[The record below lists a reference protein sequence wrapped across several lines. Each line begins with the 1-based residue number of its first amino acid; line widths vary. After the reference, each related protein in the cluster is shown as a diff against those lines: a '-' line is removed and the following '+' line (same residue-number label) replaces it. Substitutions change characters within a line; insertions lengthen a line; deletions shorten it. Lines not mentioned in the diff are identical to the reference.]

1 MRALLK
7 VIAWIVGVLVAVVIA
22 AVVLIP
28 IFVNPND
35 YKPQIEAL
43 VKAKTGRQL
52 TLQGDIKLSVFPWL
66 GLRLGPTRLSNP
78 PGFPGA
84 PFAKVASGE
93 LRVKLLPL
101 LDKRVE
107 LGTVVLDGLVLNLE
121 RNRNGRTNWAGFG
134 RPGVE
139 TRPTSTES
147 ARGGGVPPV
156 EAPPIAALAIGG
168 VRVLDATL
176 RWDDRRSGARV
187 EVRNLNLTTGA
198 IRPGR
203 SFHVALG
210 FALTGKDLP
219 KPGVKVRLR
228 SAVTF
233 DLGRR
238 TLTLKGLVVDLGDLH
253 LTGDVSGTQVL
264 SAPHLRGRFK
274 IADFD
279 PRRLFPEL
287 GLPVPRTADPKALTN
302 ASAELGFV
310 STPDRLTVDP
320 LRLTLDDT
328 HLTGRFAVRRFARPS
343 VSFAL
348 DVDRLDLDRYLPPPA
363 KGRGGKAP
371 AGRVPAVPAT
381 PGGAAA
387 AGAAGTLPVG
397 ALRKFDLEGTLRIGE
412 LTAFKLHSK
421 DLRVTVRS
429 RNGDLRVHP
438 ATARLYGGTYS
449 GDIGLNAGTRVPRL
463 SMNEHLEGV
472 QVGALVRDLAGVRK
486 VSGTGDLYA
495 RLTARGDDVARL
507 RRTLDGKVGL
517 ALKNGVFE
525 GVNLTHVVCTAWA
538 LYKRRP
544 PPPAALPR
552 TEFGSLT
559 ATAAI
564 TGGVLRNR
572 DLLLTSPVL
581 RATGAGTANL
591 VNRTLDYGIEAT
603 FLDPVQCGAGAP
615 SGRLKGL
622 TVPVRVTGTF
632 RQPRFR
638 VDLAAVLKNEVRRKV
653 ERKLER
659 QLRKKLPKGI
669 PRGLE
674 NLFR

>member
-22 AVVLIP
+22 AAVLIP

-35 YKPQIEAL
+35 YKPRIEAL
-43 VKAKTGRQL
+43 VKARTGRQL

-101 LDKRVE
+101 LDRRVE

-121 RNRNGRTNWAGFG
+121 RNRDGRPNWTGFG
-134 RPGVE
+134 RPGAA
-139 TRPTSTES
+139 TKPSSTES
-147 ARGGGVPPV
+147 ARGSGV
-156 EAPPIAALAIGG
+156 PPIAALAIGG
-168 VRVLDATL
+168 VRVIDATL
-176 RWDDRRSGARV
+176 RWNDRRSGTRY
-187 EVRNLNLTTGA
+187 EVRDLNLTTGA
-198 IRPGR
+198 IRSGR
-203 SFHVALG
+203 SFHVNLG
-210 FALTGKDLP
+210 FVLTGKALP
-219 KPGVKVRLR
+219 KAGVKVRLR
-228 SAVTF
+228 SGVTF

-238 TLTLKGLVVDLGDLH
+238 TLTLKGLVADLGDLK

-264 SAPHLRGRFK
+264 SAPHLRGRFE

-279 PRRLFPEL
+279 PRRRFPEL
-287 GLPVPRTADPKALTN
+287 GLSVPRTADPKALTN
-302 ASAELGFV
+302 ASAEFGFV
-310 STPDRLTVDP
+310 STPDRLAVNP
-320 LRLTLDDT
+320 LSLTLDDT

-348 DVDRLDLDRYLPPPA
+348 DMDRLDLDRYLPPPA

-371 AGRVPAVPAT
+371 AAAAPASVPPAAPVT
-381 PGGAAA
+381 PGGVA
-387 AGAAGTLPVG
+387 AGAAGTLPLGV
-397 ALRKFDLEGTLRIGE
+397 LRKFDLDGTLRIGE

-421 DLRVTVRS
+421 NIRVTVRS

-438 ATARLYGGTYS
+438 VTARLYGGTYS
-449 GDIGLNAGTRVPRL
+449 GDVGLDAGARVPRL

-472 QVGALVRDLAGVRK
+472 HVGALVRDLAGVRK

-517 ALKNGVFE
+517 ALKNGAFE

-544 PPPAALPR
+544 PPPAVPPR

-559 ATAAI
+559 ANAAI

-591 VNRTLDYGIEAT
+591 VNRTLDYRLEAT
-603 FLDPVQCGAGAP
+603 FLDPVRCGAGAAG
-615 SGRLKGL
+615 GRLKGL

-638 VDLAAVLKNEVRRKV
+638 VDLAAVLKNEVRHKV

-659 QLRKKLPKGI
+659 RLREKLPK
-669 PRGLE
+669 GLE

>member
-22 AVVLIP
+22 AAVLIP

-78 PGFPGA
+78 PGFSGA
-84 PFAKVASGE
+84 SFAKVASSE

-101 LDKRVE
+101 LDRRVE

-121 RNRNGRTNWAGFG
+121 RNRNGRPNWAGFG
-134 RPGVE
+134 RPGSE
-139 TRPTSTES
+139 TKPSSAES
-147 ARGGGVPPV
+147 ARGGG
-156 EAPPIAALAIGG
+156 APPIAALAIGG
-168 VRVLDATL
+168 VRVIDATL
-176 RWDDRRSGARV
+176 RWNDRRSGARV
-187 EVRNLNLTTGA
+187 ALRNLNLTTGA
-198 IRPGR
+198 IRSGR
-203 SFHVALG
+203 SFHVDLG
-210 FALTGKDLP
+210 FALTGKALP
-219 KPGVKVRLR
+219 KAGVNVRLR
-228 SAVTF
+228 SVVTF

-238 TLTLKGLVVDLGDLH
+238 TLTLKGLVVDLGDLK

-264 SAPHLRGRFK
+264 SAPRLQGRFK

-287 GLPVPRTADPKALTN
+287 GLSVPRTADPKALTN

-310 STPDRLTVDP
+310 STPARLAVDP
-320 LRLTLDDT
+320 LSLTLDDT

-343 VSFAL
+343 MSFAL

-363 KGRGGKAP
+363 KGPGGKAP
-371 AGRVPAVPAT
+371 VAAVPAT
-381 PGGAAA
+381 PGGVA

-397 ALRKFDLEGTLRIGE
+397 ALRKFDLDGTLRIGE
-412 LTAFKLHSK
+412 LTAFKLHAK
-421 DLRVTVRS
+421 DIRVTVRS
-429 RNGDLRVHP
+429 RNGDLRIHP

-449 GDIGLNAGTRVPRL
+449 GDIGLNAGARVPRL

-495 RLTARGDDVARL
+495 RLTARGGNIAYL
-507 RRTLDGKVGL
+507 RRTLNGKVGL
-517 ALKNGVFE
+517 ALKDGAFE

-544 PPPAALPR
+544 PPPAAPPR
-552 TEFGSLT
+552 TRFGSLT
-559 ATAAI
+559 ANAAI

-591 VNRTLDYGIEAT
+591 VNRTLDYGLKAT
-603 FLDPVQCGAGAP
+603 FLNPVQCGAGAP
-615 SGRLKGL
+615 AGELKGL
-622 TVPVRVTGTF
+622 TVPVRVAGTF
-632 RQPRFR
+632 QQPRFR
-638 VDLAAVLKNEVRRKV
+638 VDLAMVFKNEVRRKV

-659 QLRKKLPKGI
+659 RLREKLPK
-669 PRGLE
+669 GLE

>member
-22 AVVLIP
+22 AAVLIP

-52 TLQGDIKLSVFPWL
+52 TLQGNIKLSVFPWL
-66 GLRLGPTRLSNP
+66 GLQLGPTRLSNP
-78 PGFPGA
+78 PGFSGA
-84 PFAKVASGE
+84 PFAKIASSE

-121 RNRNGRTNWAGFG
+121 RNRNGRSNWAGFG
-134 RPGVE
+134 RSGAE
-139 TRPTSTES
+139 TGTKPSSTES
-147 ARGGGVPPV
+147 ARADGV
-156 EAPPIAALAIGG
+156 PPIAALAIGG
-168 VRVLDATL
+168 VRVIDATL
-176 RWDDRRSGARV
+176 RWNDRRSGARY
-187 EVRNLNLTTGA
+187 EVRDLNLTTGA
-198 IRPGR
+198 IRSGR
-203 SFHVALG
+203 SFRVDVG

-228 SAVTF
+228 SGVIF

-238 TLTLKGLVVDLGDLH
+238 TLALKGLVVNLDGLK
-253 LTGDVSGTQVL
+253 LTGDVSGTQIL
-264 SAPHLRGRFK
+264 SAPHLQGRFK

-279 PRRLFPEL
+279 PRRLLPEL

-310 STPDRLTVDP
+310 SVPDRLAVDP
-320 LRLTLDDT
+320 LSLTLDDT

-348 DVDRLDLDRYLPPPA
+348 DLDRLDLDRYLPPPA
-363 KGRGGKAP
+363 KGPGGKVPPAAAAP
-371 AGRVPAVPAT
+371 AA
-381 PGGAAA
+381 PGGVAAGGVA

-397 ALRKFDLEGTLRIGE
+397 ALRKFDLDGTLRIGE

-421 DLRVTVRS
+421 DIRVTVRS
-429 RNGDLRVHP
+429 RNGDLRIHP

-449 GDIGLNAGTRVPRL
+449 GDVGLNAGAPVPRL
-463 SMNEHLEGV
+463 SMNERLEGV

-486 VSGTGDLYA
+486 VSGTGNLYA

-517 ALKNGVFE
+517 ALKNGAFE

-544 PPPAALPR
+544 PPPAAPAR

-559 ATAAI
+559 ANAAI

-581 RATGAGTANL
+581 RATGAGTVNL
-591 VNRTLDYGIEAT
+591 VNRTLDYRLDAT

-615 SGRLKGL
+615 AGRLKGL

-632 RQPRFR
+632 RKPRFR
-638 VDLAAVLKNEVRRKV
+638 VDLAAVLKNDVRRKV

-659 QLRKKLPKGI
+659 RLRKKLPKG
-669 PRGLE
+669 LE